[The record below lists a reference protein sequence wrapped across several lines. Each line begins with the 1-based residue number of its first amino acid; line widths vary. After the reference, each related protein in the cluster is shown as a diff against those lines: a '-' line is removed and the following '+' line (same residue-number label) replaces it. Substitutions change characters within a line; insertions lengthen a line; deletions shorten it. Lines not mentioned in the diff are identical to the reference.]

1 MYITKYFDWFSLNF
15 TEFNDVTTTDHVISP
30 VSASTT
36 VTPLGGLAALAL
48 FGVPLE

>member
-1 MYITKYFDWFSLNF
+1 MYITKYFDLFSLNF
-15 TEFNDVTTTDHVISP
+15 TEFNDFTTTDHVISP

>member
-1 MYITKYFDWFSLNF
+1 MYITKYFDLFSLNF
-15 TEFNDVTTTDHVISP
+15 TEFSDVTTDHVISP